1 MFDPMIYE
9 ANGSSSACR
18 RKRARQVETSTP
30 PPQTSTG
37 KLRAQV
43 NGVKEGVGIVSGLQV
58 IVSGQWSVV
67 SGQWSVGR
75 RPVCGSPRR
84 PLVTNDQ

>member
-30 PPQTSTG
+30 PNNQQFKSQG
-37 KLRAQV
+37 AGGGSQ
-43 NGVKEGVGIVSGLQV
+43 EVGEVFSDQF
-58 IVSGQWSVV
+58 SVF
-67 SGQWSVGR
+67 SPKR
-75 RPVCGSPRR
+75 RN
-84 PLVTNDQ
+84 TEH